1 MNWSAPVR
9 QWASR
14 KARQSLKR
22 ESNQEMP

>member
-1 MNWSAPVR
+1 MNWSAPGR

-14 KARQSLKR
+14 KARQSPKR